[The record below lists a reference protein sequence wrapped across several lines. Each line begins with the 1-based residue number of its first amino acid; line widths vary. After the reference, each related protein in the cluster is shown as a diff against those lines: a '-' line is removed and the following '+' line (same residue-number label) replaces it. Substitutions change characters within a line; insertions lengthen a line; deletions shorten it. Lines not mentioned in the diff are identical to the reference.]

1 MAMQNRTTTTWAAWR
16 NFIYGLFAVT
26 ALCALG
32 EPVDYVNPFVGTA
45 ARGDTYPGPVWPLG
59 MVQPGPD
66 TGDRYWSC
74 CQGYNFAHNTVMGF
88 SQTHLSGTGCPDFQ
102 DVALL
107 PFTGDVS
114 AEVEAY
120 KKWALVECKK
130 AFANKKGVPRKA
142 VIRGRM
148 DKRTET
154 AEPGYYAVTLTNWG
168 VRAELTCSPRVA
180 YHRYTFERGRDAHI
194 YVNLQSGPQGWWKNP
209 PPDRISEHRSAWDVE
224 NGLLSGYSCIT
235 AWAENRDF
243 SFAVQ
248 FSPRPKSAR
257 RLEPLDG
264 WKGDRWV
271 LDFDLP
277 DGGAVIAKAAVS
289 SVDESGAKA
298 NLFADDG
305 FDFDV
310 RRAACRAAWNKFLSF
325 AEIEA
330 FEDKKAQFYTALYHA
345 YVQPNML
352 SDVDGRYRDD
362 ARKVVKADGFTVYS
376 TFSTWDTARAAHPLY
391 TILTPSLAADF
402 VNSMIDQQRASGKLS
417 KWPLWGRET
426 QCMVALHSVPVV
438 VDAVLK
444 GIPGIDAE
452 RAFAAVDAS
461 LADRGPVYDK
471 CGYFPWDI
479 HPRSVAVTL
488 EWCLDDWCAARLAQ
502 KLGKSDRAAF
512 YSRRADYWKNLFDPW
527 TGYMRGK
534 DAKGNWHEPF
544 NPYRQRPAPGQVHD
558 YVEGS
563 AIQYTFHVMQD
574 PEGLIA
580 AFGGQKPFYRALDA
594 FFTLPSKM
602 PGQNTTGECTG
613 TIGQY
618 AHGNEPSH
626 HVAYFFPYVGRGDRT
641 AEIVREVCD
650 KYYLNKPNGLVGNDD
665 CGQMSAW
672 FVFACLGFYSF
683 NPCGGEYVVGAPQ
696 VPKTTLHL
704 EGGKTF
710 TVVANGLSTK
720 NKYVKSVTLNGKP
733 LDGFVIRHE
742 DIMRGGE
749 LVFQM
754 CGDKLQESQAT
765 TATLGSKR

>member
-1 MAMQNRTTTTWAAWR
+1 MQNRTTTTCAAWR

-114 AEVEAY
+114 ADVEAY

-180 YHRYTFERGRDAHI
+180 YHRCTFERGRDAHI

-235 AWAENRDF
+235 AW
-243 SFAVQ
+243 
-248 FSPRPKSAR
+248 
-257 RLEPLDG
+257 
-264 WKGDRWV
+264 
-271 LDFDLP
+271 
-277 DGGAVIAKAAVS
+277 
-289 SVDESGAKA
+289 
-298 NLFADDG
+298 
-305 FDFDV
+305 
-310 RRAACRAAWNKFLSF
+310 
-325 AEIEA
+325 
-330 FEDKKAQFYTALYHA
+330 
-345 YVQPNML
+345 
-352 SDVDGRYRDD
+352 
-362 ARKVVKADGFTVYS
+362 
-376 TFSTWDTARAAHPLY
+376 
-391 TILTPSLAADF
+391 
-402 VNSMIDQQRASGKLS
+402 
-417 KWPLWGRET
+417 
-426 QCMVALHSVPVV
+426 
-438 VDAVLK
+438 
-444 GIPGIDAE
+444 
-452 RAFAAVDAS
+452 AVDAS

-563 AIQYTFHVMQD
+563 AIQYIFHVMQD

-683 NPCGGEYVVGAPQ
+683 NPCGGEYVVGPS
-696 VPKTTLHL
+696 H
-704 EGGKTF
+704 
-710 TVVANGLSTK
+710 
-720 NKYVKSVTLNGKP
+720 
-733 LDGFVIRHE
+733 RHRLRLQTRPE
-742 DIMRGGE
+742 A
-749 LVFQM
+749 QM
-754 CGDKLQESQAT
+754 AFFRSHRCYCL
-765 TATLGSKR
+765 L